1 MSVVDTTYA
10 REHREHR
17 EGSTPGGRDLPWLP
31 DPEAGQGDDPALQR
45 PLAATGPQPHRD
57 EPAGG
62 DRGTGNRAASQARAS
77 DGAREVDAQPQQQ
90 PPGGAGVGG
99 GARSPGWSRRA
110 PGGDGTRERDAA
122 PRRPRMGAG
131 PAASPIVGGR
141 GAGRPRS
148 REGGVVTG
156 LTPFFRRLVVTTT

>member
-10 REHREHR
+10 RAHR
-17 EGSTPGGRDLPWLP
+17 EGSTRRGRDLPWLP
-31 DPEAGQGDDPALQR
+31 DPKAGQGGDPSLQR
-45 PLAATGPQPHRD
+45 PPAATGPQSHRD

-62 DRGTGNRAASQARAS
+62 DRGTGVRAASQARAS
-77 DGAREVDAQPQQQ
+77 HGAREVDAQPQQQ

-122 PRRPRMGAG
+122 SRRPRMDEG
-131 PAASPIVGGR
+131 PAASPIAGRR
-141 GAGRPRS
+141 GAGRPWS
-148 REGGVVTG
+148 RGGGIVTG
-156 LTPFFRRLVVTTT
+156 LIFF